1 MTFLEFFEAL
11 IGCAVVFS
19 TEAVVKDPTTPRPS
33 TVITPEQSMYSIPV
47 SPSRMTSQVG
57 MDGGESQ
64 APGTPHQGT
73 GSPESASP
81 TRAVSSV
88 DGVTKT
94 LDPPKP
100 GEVQQSISNVTGASE
115 NGGCGTSR
123 QSVKG
128 QLLDLSKIRYKFR
141 SGKRFFFLKKSYFS
155 NKIKSH

>member
-1 MTFLEFFEAL
+1 MYIVYKIPGYRSLVYKKIYSLLYYYADITEILFLLYFNLLYFVLQMTFLEFFEAL

-100 GEVQQSISNVTGASE
+100 GDVSSTLEEYYTCIA
-115 NGGCGTSR
+115 
-123 QSVKG
+123 
-128 QLLDLSKIRYKFR
+128 
-141 SGKRFFFLKKSYFS
+141 
-155 NKIKSH
+155 

>member
-1 MTFLEFFEAL
+1 M
-11 IGCAVVFS
+11 I
-19 TEAVVKDPTTPRPS
+19 
-33 TVITPEQSMYSIPV
+33 
-47 SPSRMTSQVG
+47 VG
-57 MDGGESQ
+57 VNLQDKPNTIHS
-64 APGTPHQGT
+64 
-73 GSPESASP
+73 
-81 TRAVSSV
+81 VSSV

-141 SGKRFFFLKKSYFS
+141 SGKRFLAQVQSFS
-155 NKIKSH
+155 GLLSK